1 MYKEIKWN
9 MRLLIGIKIS
19 NLTNDFIRRSW
30 ICMIKIQILYY
41 SSTLF
46 MLKSYAKVVQK
57 RILYINIYLLKYS
70 YLYLIYHQFDS
81 ILRIKDITIKRKE
94 IAEWRF
100 WYLLLSQILLY
111 KEIVKWTAK
120 SKNWLEINHE
130 DKIELRYPVDA
141 QLLYGVCCIF
151 QFLYLFFEILWM
163 KHNHLVLNINYNK
176 YNGINF

>member
-1 MYKEIKWN
+1 

-19 NLTNDFIRRSW
+19 NLTNDFIRRRIW

-41 SSTLF
+41 SLTLLF

-57 RILYINIYLLKYS
+57 RILCINIYLLKYS

-94 IAEWRF
+94 TAEWRF

-141 QLLYGVCCIF
+141 TFVWCLLHLSIF
-151 QFLYLFFEILWM
+151 IFILW
-163 KHNHLVLNINYNK
+163 NTLNET
-176 YNGINF
+176 